1 MARTMQTG
9 TRVLPFMPGG
19 AAADLPLVSGR
30 VVLAD
35 LTGLPRM
42 GLKGMGS
49 ADWLAGRGL
58 ALPAVNRVSHQ
69 DGLKILRLGRE
80 DILLTGEDNPDG
92 LRAIAD
98 AWHADPGPRGYW
110 SWREEG
116 WAWMRISG
124 PGADAAMRRLCA
136 LDLRPGRLAD
146 DALAQTRVGHVEAVT
161 LRGAAG
167 YDVLFDI
174 TVSAF
179 FARAVAAA
187 AEAAGQ
193 LAGPAGDAQ

>member
-1 MARTMQTG
+1 MTG
-9 TRVLPFMPGG
+9 TSQTTARVLPFMPGG
-19 AAADLPLVSGR
+19 AAADAALVSGR

-42 GLKGMGS
+42 GLKGKGS

-58 ALPAVNRVSHQ
+58 TLPAINHVAHL

-92 LRAIAD
+92 LAAIAD
-98 AWHADPGPRGYW
+98 AWHADAGPKGYW

-124 PGADAAMRRLCA
+124 PGADDAMRRLCA
-136 LDLRPGRLAD
+136 LDLRPGGHLAA

-161 LRGAAG
+161 LRSPAG

-187 AEAAGQ
+187 AGQ
-193 LAGPAGDAQ
+193 SA